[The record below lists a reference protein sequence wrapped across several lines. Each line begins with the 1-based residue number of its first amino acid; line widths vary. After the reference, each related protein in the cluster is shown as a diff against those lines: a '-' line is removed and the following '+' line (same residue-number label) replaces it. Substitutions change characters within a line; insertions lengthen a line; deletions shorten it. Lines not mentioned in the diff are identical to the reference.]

1 MVDYY
6 VLAQLPISL
15 NAGSIPATSTNL
27 KLNIMKY
34 LYEQL
39 DELLNTIKY
48 AEASGNEDADYLED
62 EYFIDVLEA
71 CREIVEYTAEEE
83 E

>member
-1 MVDYY
+1 
-6 VLAQLPISL
+6 
-15 NAGSIPATSTNL
+15 
-27 KLNIMKY
+27 MKY

-62 EYFIDVLEA
+62 DYFIDVLEA

>member
-1 MVDYY
+1 
-6 VLAQLPISL
+6 
-15 NAGSIPATSTNL
+15 
-27 KLNIMKY
+27 MKY

-48 AEASGNEDADYLED
+48 ADRCGNEDADYLED
-62 EYFIDVLEA
+62 DYFIDVLEV
-71 CREIVEYTAEEE
+71 CKEIVEYTEEE

>member
-1 MVDYY
+1 
-6 VLAQLPISL
+6 
-15 NAGSIPATSTNL
+15 
-27 KLNIMKY
+27 MKY

-48 AEASGNEDADYLED
+48 SDASGDEDRDYLED
-62 EYFIDVLEA
+62 DYFIDVLEA
-71 CREIVEYTAEEE
+71 CKEIVELTEEE